1 MTPATLDFIIVNI
14 ALALFYLNYKLFLS
28 RDTFLRTKRL
38 YLKFGFLFS
47 LFLPFI
53 NIADWFPKEQLTQT
67 ITLNEITLPEFTVT
81 PKSAFSWDFGT
92 VFWMIYMA
100 VSAALIIRFAI
111 QLLSIV
117 RMRNKGTKTII
128 QNTEVIVISKEIAPF
143 SFWKW
148 IFINPTLHTESELT
162 EILTHES
169 IHTTQMHTG
178 DVILSELMVI
188 YFWINPFAWL
198 LRGEIRQNLE
208 FIADNK
214 VLESGFDSKKYQYHL
229 LQLSYQ
235 TPEVKLGNNFNVS
248 PLKKRIIMMNQ
259 QKTNKAG
266 LLKYSLVV
274 PLTLALIISSNAQAI
289 ISKAKETLNE
299 NSITTAVLQNPQK
312 KQEQPVK
319 TEIKSTPPVVKKDM
333 QIYHVVETMPIF
345 PGGEKNLIKYLSENV
360 KYPTSA
366 MESNIQGRVVIT
378 FVVNHEGKIEQ
389 AEVIRSVDPS
399 IDKEALRVVNA
410 MPQWIPGE
418 QSGKKVSVYYT
429 LPISFKLEDD
439 KKPSLNSI
447 DKNNPPVIFV
457 NDVQMVK
464 DFDLNS
470 IKPEEIKSINV
481 LKPKDDKEKAEFIA
495 KYGDQGANGVIRI
508 TKK

>member
-1 MTPATLDFIIVNI
+1 MTPAALDFIIVNI

-47 LFLPFI
+47 LFLPLI
-53 NIADWFPKEQLTQT
+53 NIADWFPKEQITRT

-81 PKSAFSWDFGT
+81 PKAAFSWDFET
-92 VFWMIYMA
+92 VLLMIYAA
-100 VSAALIIRFAI
+100 VCAGLIIRFAI
-111 QLLSIV
+111 QLLSIII
-117 RMRNKGTKTII
+117 MRRNGTKTII
-128 QNTEVIVISKEIAPF
+128 QNTEVIVLNKEIAPF
-143 SFWKW
+143 SFLKW
-148 IFINPTLHTESELT
+148 IFINPDLHTESELK

-178 DVILSELMVI
+178 DVFLSELMVI

-198 LRGEIRQNLE
+198 LRREIRQNLE

-274 PLTLALIISSNAQAI
+274 PLALALIISSNAQAI
-289 ISKAKETLNE
+289 VSKAKEALNE
-299 NSITTAVLQNPQK
+299 TTAIAAPQNTQQK
-312 KQEQPVK
+312 QAQPVK
-319 TEIKSTPPVVKKDM
+319 TEMKFVPPVIEKDK
-333 QIYHVVETMPIF
+333 QIFQVVEKMPQY
-345 PGGEKNLIKYLSENV
+345 PGGEAALMKYISETV
-360 KYPTSA
+360 KYPASA
-366 MESNIQGRVVIT
+366 AEKNIQGRVIVR
-378 FVVNHEGKIEQ
+378 FVVNTDGKIEQ
-389 AEVIRSVDPS
+389 TEVMRSVDPA
-399 IDKEALRVVNA
+399 IDKEAVRVVNA
-410 MPQWIPGE
+410 MPQWVAGE
-418 QSGKKVSVYYT
+418 QGGKKVSVYFT
-429 LPISFKLEDD
+429 LPINFKLDD
-439 KKPSLNSI
+439 RKPSLGSI

-457 NDVQMVK
+457 DDVQMAQ
-464 DFDLNS
+464 DFDISS
-470 IKPEEIKSINV
+470 IKPEEIKSIDV
-481 LKPKDDKEKAEFIA
+481 LKPSNESQKAEFIA
-495 KYGDQGANGVIRI
+495 KYGAQGANGVIKI

>member
-53 NIADWFPKEQLTQT
+53 NIADWFPKEQITRT

-81 PKSAFSWDFGT
+81 PKAAFSWDFGT

-100 VSAALIIRFAI
+100 VSAVLIIRFAI
-111 QLLSIV
+111 QLLSIL
-117 RMRNKGTKTII
+117 RMRKKGTKTII
-128 QNTEVIVISKEIAPF
+128 HNTDVIVINKEIAPF

-148 IFINPTLHTESELT
+148 IFINPALHTESELK

-169 IHTTQMHTG
+169 IHTTQVHTG
-178 DVILSELMVI
+178 DVILSELMI
-188 YFWINPFAWL
+188 ISFWINPSAWL
-198 LRGEIRQNLE
+198 LRREIRQNLE

-274 PLTLALIISSNAQAI
+274 PLALALIISSNAQAI
-289 ISKAKETLNE
+289 VSKAKEALNE
-299 NSITTAVLQNPQK
+299 TTAIAAPQNTQQK
-312 KQEQPVK
+312 QAQPVK
-319 TEIKSTPPVVKKDM
+319 TEMKFVPPVIEKDK
-333 QIYHVVETMPIF
+333 QIFQVVEKMPQY
-345 PGGEKNLIKYLSENV
+345 PGGEAALMKYISETV
-360 KYPTSA
+360 KYPASA
-366 MESNIQGRVVIT
+366 AEKNIQGRVIVR
-378 FVVNHEGKIEQ
+378 FVVNTDGKIEQ
-389 AEVIRSVDPS
+389 TEVIRSVDPA
-399 IDKEALRVVNA
+399 IDKEAVRVVNA
-410 MPQWIPGE
+410 MPQWIAGE
-418 QSGKKVSVYYT
+418 QGGKKVSVYFT
-429 LPISFKLEDD
+429 LPINFKLDD
-439 KKPSLNSI
+439 RKPSLGSI

-457 NDVQMVK
+457 NDVQMAK

-481 LKPKDDKEKAEFIA
+481 LKPKDEKEKAEFIA
-495 KYGDQGANGVIRI
+495 KYGDQGANGVIKI